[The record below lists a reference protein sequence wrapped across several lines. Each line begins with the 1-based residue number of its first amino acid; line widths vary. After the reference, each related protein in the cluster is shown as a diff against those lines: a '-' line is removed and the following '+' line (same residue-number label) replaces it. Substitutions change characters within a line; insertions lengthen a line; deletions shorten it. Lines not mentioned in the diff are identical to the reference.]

1 MTDQSVLRVAVIG
14 AGGIAPLRHVPAF
27 RTVPGVEVAGI
38 VDRHA
43 DRAAAVAA
51 RCRLPHHGT
60 SLDEPWLE
68 RVQAISV
75 AVPPRQHYP
84 VVSACLARGKHVL
97 LEKPFTVEAA
107 HAETLAGDAESRGLV
122 LAFVHNLLFAR
133 GIVRLRAML
142 GRGDLGDVLGYH
154 VFQTSTAER
163 LAPKWRDDLPC
174 GLFFDESPHPLYL
187 LRSLG
192 GEIVVHGGHVT
203 PSRIGRNTPAA
214 VTMHL
219 TAGGRPATFYSG
231 FEASLSE
238 WHVIVYGSRA
248 LAAFDIFR
256 DILVVTP
263 NDGRHSPG
271 QILRTTFEVFRTH
284 LSGVLSSG
292 LRHLAGRMLYGNDE
306 VARRFVEAVR
316 TGQPPAEIS
325 ASDGLAIARLQHET
339 IGKLLVAGS

>member
-27 RTVPGVEVAGI
+27 RTVPGVEVAGVI
-38 VDRHA
+38 DRHA
-43 DRAAAVAA
+43 DRAAAVAS

-68 RVQAISV
+68 QVHAISV
-75 AVPPRQHYP
+75 AVPPRQHHP

-107 HAETLAGDAESRGLV
+107 HAEELAREADGRGLV

-133 GIVRLRAML
+133 GILRLRAMIQ
-142 GRGDLGDVLGYH
+142 RGDLGDVLGYH

-163 LAPKWRDDLPC
+163 LTPLWRDDLPF

-192 GEIVVHGGHVT
+192 GEIAIHGGVAT

-214 VTMHL
+214 VTVHL

-256 DILVVTP
+256 DILIVTP
-263 NDGRHSPG
+263 HDGRHSPG
-271 QILRTTFEVFRTH
+271 QILRTTIDVCRTH

-306 VARRFVEAVR
+306 VARRFVEAIR
-316 TGQPPAEIS
+316 TGQPPAGIS
-325 ASDGLAIARLQHET
+325 TADGLAIARLQHEM
-339 IGKLLVAGS
+339 IGKLTVVPS